1 MELGA
6 QPGRQDARQGVRVL
20 QEGRYEDQQR
30 REREEPLQPDLH
42 ECAGEEVDHPCDEQD
57 DDRLP
62 HDPPHDR
69 EMAPESVD
77 RLEEAEGAGHGCDQR
92 RRSLEPLDEDR
103 RQPQRRQRRDVADGG
118 DQGRRN
124 GVEVPS
130 ATVGQQGDPQRSAPD
145 DHRSEHAADDR
156 DRDEVGDRKRF
167 DGEGGRDDVRGRAE
181 EQARREREV
190 PAAERVLS
198 QEAIAAEVRLEL
210 PGVDAGP
217 ETRSERTEDVA
228 PHPDRSG
235 DEDDQSGQLPELL
248 VHEAERQPGEKVAA
262 G

>member
-1 MELGA
+1 M
-6 QPGRQDARQGVRVL
+6 PARAFESSRKGGTQ
-20 QEGRYEDQQR
+20 DQQR
-30 REREEPLQPDLH
+30 REREEPLQPNLH
-42 ECAGEEVDHPCDEQD
+42 ESAGEQVDHPCDEQD
-57 DDRLP
+57 DDRLS

-69 EMAPESVD
+69 EVTPEAVD
-77 RLEEAEGAGHGCDQR
+77 RLDEAEGAGHGSHHRC
-92 RRSLEPLDEDR
+92 RSLEPLDEDR

-118 DQGRRN
+118 DERRRN

-130 ATVGQQGDPQRSAPD
+130 TTVGQQGDPQRGASD

-167 DGEGGRDDVRGRAE
+167 AGEGGRDDVRGRAE
-181 EQARREREV
+181 EQTGRERQI

-210 PGVDAGP
+210 PGIDAGP
-217 ETRSERTEDVA
+217 ETRTECAEDVA

-248 VHEAERQPGEKVAA
+248 VHEAEREPREKVAT